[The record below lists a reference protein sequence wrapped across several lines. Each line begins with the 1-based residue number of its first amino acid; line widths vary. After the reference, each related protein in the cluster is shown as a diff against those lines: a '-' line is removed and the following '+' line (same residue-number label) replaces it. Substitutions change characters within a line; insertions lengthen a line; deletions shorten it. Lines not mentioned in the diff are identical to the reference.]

1 MFRTSGLV
9 GCSFFTGLS
18 LGIAAEPAPTFR
30 PQEIETKLKIG
41 YAVSL
46 CDVNG
51 DAKTDIVVV
60 DADRVV
66 WYENPT
72 WQRRTI
78 IANQTLR
85 DNVCIAAED
94 IDGDGKLDFALG
106 AHWRP
111 SDTAKGGTIQWLRRK
126 NSLDENWEVLPIGT
140 EPTMH
145 RMRFADF
152 DGDGRGELICA
163 PLMGRGTTRP
173 NFAEGGVRILR
184 YKIPADPVRDAW
196 TPEVINDDLHVTHNV
211 WPCDLDRDGKLE
223 MLIVSF
229 EGVYLLSPTAT
240 GPWKRTQLG
249 AGNQETMPNRG
260 ASEIKLGRL
269 NDKENYIA
277 TIEPWHGFQIVVY
290 TAPTKPGE
298 LWRRTV
304 LDEELLWGHAVWCAN
319 LDADPAEELIIG
331 VRDQKNAEYRSG
343 VRIYDPV
350 PDANASAGWGWKRQI
365 IDPGGVAVED
375 AEAADLN
382 GDGKIDIVAC
392 GRATKNVKIYWN
404 EGAAK

>member
-106 AHWRP
+106 ADWRP

-173 NFAEGGVRILR
+173 NFAEAGVRILR

-350 PDANASAGWGWKRQI
+350 PDVNASAGWGWKRQI